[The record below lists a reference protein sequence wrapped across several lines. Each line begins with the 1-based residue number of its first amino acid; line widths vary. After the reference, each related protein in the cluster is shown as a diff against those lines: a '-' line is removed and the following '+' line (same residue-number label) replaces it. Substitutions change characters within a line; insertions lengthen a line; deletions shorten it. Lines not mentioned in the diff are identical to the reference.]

1 MDLVTTPWHVLSAA
15 LVFLFGAILGIKSSK
30 AFDTSNQRA
39 LVLYLW
45 HSLFCIV
52 YIFYVGAS
60 GGDALT
66 YYRTSLSDGI
76 EFSLGTGAV
85 ELFTAFLSLV
95 LGLSVLGTFLAFNMI
110 GFLGLIAF
118 DATLQ
123 SATADKVRW
132 VRRLATFIVFLPSVS
147 FWSSAIGKD
156 ALSFM
161 AAGLAL
167 WAAQHLKKRAWLMV
181 VALLVML
188 LVRPHIAAL
197 MVMALAAAAVAQP
210 RVAIAERLLVG
221 GFALAVAIVMVP
233 LAMQT
238 SGLGSNAGVADLSEY
253 IDNRQSYNLEGGGG
267 VDISSM
273 PLPVK
278 LFTYLFRPLPFEAH
292 SIPALAASIDN
303 VVLLF
308 LVIAGAWQMARGR
321 RATGTANR
329 AFLWIYALSSLLILS
344 LVTANLGISV
354 RQKWM
359 FAPMLIFLF
368 ISVLGRPRQRVL
380 RETTAGQPPEP
391 GITGHL
397 PP

>member
-1 MDLVTTPWHVLSAA
+1 MELVSTPWHVLSAA
-15 LVFLFGAILGIKSSK
+15 LVFFFGAILGIKTSK
-30 AFDTSNQRA
+30 AFDTSSKRA
-39 LVLYLW
+39 LALYLW

-52 YIFYVGAS
+52 YIFYVGNS

-66 YYRTSLSDGI
+66 YYRTSLSGGI
-76 EFSLGTGAV
+76 EFSLGTAAV
-85 ELFTAFLSLV
+85 ELLTAFLSSV
-95 LGLSVLGTFLAFNMI
+95 LGLSVLGTFLAFNMF
-110 GFLGLIAF
+110 GFLGLLAF

-123 SATADKVRW
+123 SATADKVRG

-167 WAAQHLKKRAWLMV
+167 WAAQRLKQR
-181 VALLVML
+181 ALLMAAAVVLML

-197 MVMALAAAAVAQP
+197 MVMALAAAMVAQRGVP
-210 RVAIAERLLVG
+210 IAERLLMG
-221 GFALAVAIVMVP
+221 GFALAVAAVMVP

-238 SGLGSNAGVADLSEY
+238 SGLGSAAGAVDLSEY
-253 IDNRQSYNLEGGGG
+253 IDNRQSHNLEGGGG

-308 LVIAGAWQMARGR
+308 LVIAGAVQMLRGR

-329 AFLWIYALSSLLILS
+329 AFLWIYVLSSWLILS
-344 LVTANLGISV
+344 LATANLGISV

-368 ISVLGRPRQRVL
+368 ISVMGRPRSRAVL
-380 RETTAGQPPEP
+380 GAGAGEHDVP
-391 GITGHL
+391 GIARRTEL
-397 PP
+397 